1 VAKTHQNSIFLDRE
15 AYILDSLYIVVSHM
29 SFYEIAK
36 FSNICSKYKGVSLRF
51 YQKSLVCSKK
61 LWITDPQYGGYD
73 QEILSFGQILPQTGD
88 FRYNRRRPYVFW
100 AKIWVFFKTFKNSY
114 TRLLCIINP
123 QYEDNDQEILSFDQF
138 LPQIAHFR

>member
-88 FRYNRRRPYVFW
+88 FRYNRRRPYVF
-100 AKIWVFFKTFKNSY
+100 
-114 TRLLCIINP
+114 
-123 QYEDNDQEILSFDQF
+123 
-138 LPQIAHFR
+138 